1 MMIQTLFI
9 YSDKIEY
16 GVDGNGRNMVY
27 SSRVAVKSK
36 HHKVNVY
43 VMFLCP
49 RNTLSRVV
57 AASACPEKNL
67 SKIKLWGIHITLLR
81 LALYIF
87 HGT

>member
-1 MMIQTLFI
+1 MMIQILFI

-27 SSRVAVKSK
+27 SSRVAVKHK

-49 RNTLSRVV
+49 RNTLSCGGGGGS
-57 AASACPEKNL
+57 ASGAYVDGPIL
-67 SKIKLWGIHITLLR
+67 
-81 LALYIF
+81 F
-87 HGT
+87 